1 MNVFRLEMR
10 NTWKG
15 TLKWAIALCAITFLM
30 LAFFPSM
37 QTEGMKELAGAK
49 LEGLDPMLLEAL
61 GLAEM
66 ADFTVITNFFGY
78 LLQFTSL
85 AIMIFVMQFAVNSLV
100 KEESDGTIEFLYSK
114 PITRSSIYVQKSLAA
129 ALSFFLLIVAL
140 YIVTVTGYVLFS
152 EYGLAE
158 SIEELAK
165 LYGAVLFAGFVF
177 MAPGML
183 FSSLMKSSKGSTGVV
198 MAIVLGVYILGIMGV
213 IINELSFL
221 SVISPIEWI
230 KARKVLSDGI
240 RLKEWFIGV
249 FVIAVS
255 IPAAHEIYKK
265 KDL

>member
-1 MNVFRLEMR
+1 M
-10 NTWKG
+10 
-15 TLKWAIALCAITFLM
+15 
-30 LAFFPSM
+30 
-37 QTEGMKELAGAK
+37 
-49 LEGLDPMLLEAL
+49 
-61 GLAEM
+61 
-66 ADFTVITNFFGY
+66 
-78 LLQFTSL
+78 
-85 AIMIFVMQFAVNSLV
+85 
-100 KEESDGTIEFLYSK
+100 
-114 PITRSSIYVQKSLAA
+114 
-129 ALSFFLLIVAL
+129 
-140 YIVTVTGYVLFS
+140 
-152 EYGLAE
+152 AE

>member
-85 AIMIFVMQFAVNSLV
+85 AIMIFVMPFN
-100 KEESDGTIEFLYSK
+100 
-114 PITRSSIYVQKSLAA
+114 
-129 ALSFFLLIVAL
+129 
-140 YIVTVTGYVLFS
+140 
-152 EYGLAE
+152 
-158 SIEELAK
+158 
-165 LYGAVLFAGFVF
+165 
-177 MAPGML
+177 
-183 FSSLMKSSKGSTGVV
+183 
-198 MAIVLGVYILGIMGV
+198 
-213 IINELSFL
+213 
-221 SVISPIEWI
+221 
-230 KARKVLSDGI
+230 
-240 RLKEWFIGV
+240 
-249 FVIAVS
+249 
-255 IPAAHEIYKK
+255 
-265 KDL
+265 